1 MNRIYIK
8 ATVLLSVAGLFF
20 GLYAA
25 GASLSSSINSR
36 YHELAPVFTPDGR
49 TLFFCR
55 EGHPDNVGYAEQKD
69 DQDIWMSTLNSKG
82 YWSAPVRLKADFNSK
97 EYDFPLGVS
106 PDGKTLY
113 VNNIY
118 EKGRVKDGISY
129 SRFVDGKWAS
139 PKPLKIK
146 NFYNRAAVSNYY
158 MALDGKSLLINV
170 ERRDTVGGLDL
181 YVSFPE
187 KNGSWSEPQNLGPL
201 VNSKEN
207 EATPFLAPDGKTLY
221 FASNRSGGAGGYDM
235 YVTRRLDDSWRKWSK
250 PKNLGSSVNTKGND
264 TSYVIHPSG
273 DYAVYSRKI
282 RNNLDFYKSSI
293 PKEYRPG
300 KSILVSGKV
309 KTSDGKPIDAEIYY
323 VRLSDGLLLGRTWT
337 DSKTGKF
344 TLSLAYG
351 ERYGIRADK
360 DGFLPVSATL
370 DLRSSSRS
378 TYLGLTIRKIEK
390 GANIRLN
397 NVFFSSGSNTLSPD
411 SFAELNRLAEILKS
425 NFSLI
430 IEVGGFTDNRGKA
443 QDNLTLS
450 QQRAEAVVAYLIS
463 KGVRKKQVVAKGYGN
478 SQPIASNK
486 TDSGRRKNRR
496 VEFKVL
502 NL

>member
-1 MNRIYIK
+1 
-8 ATVLLSVAGLFF
+8 
-20 GLYAA
+20 
-25 GASLSSSINSR
+25 
-36 YHELAPVFTPDGR
+36 
-49 TLFFCR
+49 
-55 EGHPDNVGYAEQKD
+55 
-69 DQDIWMSTLNSKG
+69 
-82 YWSAPVRLKADFNSK
+82 
-97 EYDFPLGVS
+97 
-106 PDGKTLY
+106 
-113 VNNIY
+113 
-118 EKGRVKDGISY
+118 
-129 SRFVDGKWAS
+129 
-139 PKPLKIK
+139 
-146 NFYNRAAVSNYY
+146 
-158 MALDGKSLLINV
+158 
-170 ERRDTVGGLDL
+170 
-181 YVSFPE
+181 
-187 KNGSWSEPQNLGPL
+187 
-201 VNSKEN
+201 
-207 EATPFLAPDGKTLY
+207 
-221 FASNRSGGAGGYDM
+221 M